1 MESVVCAQMN
11 KDTSVLSGV
20 DLLSPLVSCSVGT
33 FYSGEQEQCVQCP
46 PGTYQDTLG
55 QLSCEPCPSSEGQGI
70 TGAKNVSQCG
80 GNAHPIII
88 SHSSSM
94 SSILHHQSTTV
105 LTYISVTLNKQSYSR
120 LPSIVALVQN
130 MTQAHP
136 VHMTVAIYFKYAA
149 LTPPGGHLYN
159 CYSTIRTG

>member
-1 MESVVCAQMN
+1 M
-11 KDTSVLSGV
+11 
-20 DLLSPLVSCSVGT
+20 LSPSVSCSVGT

-46 PGTYQDTLG
+46 PGTYQDTVG

-88 SHSSSM
+88 SNSSSM
-94 SSILHHQSTTV
+94 SSILHHQTPTV
-105 LTYISVTLNKQSYSR
+105 LTRISYPSMEMRVTLNKQSSSR
-120 LPSIVALVQN
+120 RPSTVARVQN

-136 VHMTVAIYFKYAA
+136 VHMTGAIYFKYAA
-149 LTPPGGHLYN
+149 LTPPGGHLYKLRSQHIFRACGCN
-159 CYSTIRTG
+159 NVI

>member
-1 MESVVCAQMN
+1 M
-11 KDTSVLSGV
+11 
-20 DLLSPLVSCSVGT
+20 LSPLVSCSVGT

-46 PGTYQDTLG
+46 PGTYQDTVG

-88 SHSSSM
+88 SNSSSM
-94 SSILHHQSTTV
+94 SSVLHHQTPTI
-105 LTYISVTLNKQSYSR
+105 LTCISHPSMEMMVILNKQSSSR
-120 LPSIVALVQN
+120 LPSTLARVQN

-136 VHMTVAIYFKYAA
+136 VHVTVALYFKYAA
-149 LTPPGGHLYN
+149 LTPPGGHLYH
-159 CYSTIRTG
+159 CYLTIRMDDC